1 MQYFLISWN
10 RQKKKNADPAKQFS
24 TLVLFICVIL
34 EVRVYIKTKKK
45 KISYREAH
53 GIVDLDSIPI
63 SKRNFFFFS
72 VILIDIKL
80 EKTTVAT
87 EFR

>member
-1 MQYFLISWN
+1 MLIQLNSSAYWFCLFVSSW
-10 RQKKKNADPAKQFS
+10 KS
-24 TLVLFICVIL
+24 ECTLRL
-34 EVRVYIKTKKK
+34 RKK

-53 GIVDLDSIPI
+53 SIVDLDSIPI

-72 VILIDIKL
+72 VILIDIRL
-80 EKTTVAT
+80 EKTTLAT

>member
-24 TLVLFICVIL
+24 TLVSFICVIL

-45 KISYREAH
+45 KNLLQRGTRYSRFGFNSH
-53 GIVDLDSIPI
+53 L
-63 SKRNFFFFS
+63 KKKLFFFS